1 MSQPTCPAQGSPH
14 PAVVAVNAEQVGI
27 QAAFVL
33 SQDLNQ
39 MGRAKAKPGVRQ
51 LEASQSHIDP
61 RIGEDPG
68 DTAVQNEA
76 PSHTR
81 SLRCH

>member
-1 MSQPTCPAQGSPH
+1 M
-14 PAVVAVNAEQVGI
+14 AVNAEQLRI

-51 LEASQSHIDP
+51 LETSQSHIDP

-68 DTAVQNEA
+68 DHVVQNEA
-76 PSHTR
+76 LSHKEPEV
-81 SLRCH
+81 SLRASSKGAV